1 MLFED
6 IDFDNISQYKSIFSL
21 PSEVWKDIEDY
32 GGRYQ
37 VSDLGRVRSQKY
49 YDSIGRLKGGII
61 FNTGDNGG
69 GYRYLVLTHPVT
81 KKTKNMYMHRL
92 VALYFH
98 ENPDNLPQVNHMPE
112 GFGKHDNRACVIEWC
127 TGKHN
132 IIDAHKNGQMV
143 NRTRVHTKI
152 DKKSDEF
159 VEEMYRTYKDTGMVG
174 ETARL
179 YGISRTTLSSI
190 VNKRSRRNITDLID
204 LEYKLKGEK

>member
-61 FNTGDNGG
+61 FNTADNGG

-81 KKTKNMYMHRL
+81 RKTKNVYMHRL

-98 ENPDNLPQVNHMPE
+98 ENPDNLPQVNHMPD

-132 IIDAHKNGQMV
+132 IIDAHKNGQMK
-143 NRTRVHTKI
+143 NRTENAQLDR
-152 DKKSDEF
+152 KSNEF
-159 VEEMYRTYKDTGMVG
+159 IAEMYWEYKRSGKVG
-174 ETARL
+174 KTARMF
-179 YGISRTTLSSI
+179 GVARTTLSSI
-190 VNKRSRRNITDLID
+190 VNKRSRRNITDPID